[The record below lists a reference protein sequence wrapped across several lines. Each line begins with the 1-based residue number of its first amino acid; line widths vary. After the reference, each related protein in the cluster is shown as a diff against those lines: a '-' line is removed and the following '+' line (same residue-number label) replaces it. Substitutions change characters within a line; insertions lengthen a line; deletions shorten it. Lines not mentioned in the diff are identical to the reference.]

1 MAAYKFKREKNK
13 RMMSYVKIKKL
24 KKIVRNLTW
33 ERVYGQDFDFLKGL
47 IDKSLMKVC
56 RNQVRIF
63 GYKKKRKGLMLQFV
77 KMMTGRGSHL
87 NLGI

>member
-33 ERVYGQDFDFLKGL
+33 ERVYG
-47 IDKSLMKVC
+47 
-56 RNQVRIF
+56 
-63 GYKKKRKGLMLQFV
+63 
-77 KMMTGRGSHL
+77 
-87 NLGI
+87 

>member
-1 MAAYKFKREKNK
+1 
-13 RMMSYVKIKKL
+13 MSYVKIKKL

-56 RNQVRIF
+56 RNQVRVF
-63 GYKKKRKGLMLQFV
+63 GYKKKRKGLMALV
-77 KMMTGRGSHL
+77 C
-87 NLGI
+87 